1 MQWKGK
7 RFVAVVLGSVQLLSA
22 CYQYIPVRSTPTVG
36 SQVGFD
42 INDDGRVGL
51 REQLGPG
58 VARVEGRLT
67 AVEGDILVVQASS
80 VTQIRGRPMPA
91 DSVRVRV
98 NKGFVEAIEERHLS
112 RTRTYIV
119 LGIGAAIVAAFLS
132 TKGFGKGPSADPPG
146 EPPVN
151 QYRGQ

>member
-1 MQWKGK
+1 L
-7 RFVAVVLGSVQLLSA
+7 AALLLGTIQLLSA
-22 CYQYIPVRSTPTVG
+22 CYQYIPVRSTPIVG

-42 INDDGRVGL
+42 INDEGRVGL

-67 AVEGDILVVQASS
+67 AVEGDVMVVQASS

-91 DSVRVRV
+91 DSVSVRV
-98 NKGFVEAIEERHLS
+98 SKGYVETIDERRLS
-112 RTRTYIV
+112 RPRTYIV
-119 LGIGAAIVAAFLS
+119 LGIGAAIVAAFLGK
-132 TKGFGKGPSADPPG
+132 KGFGRGPSAEPPG
-146 EPPVN
+146 EPPAN